1 MEEYLAAEGV
11 SGTNQK
17 RTMRAV
23 RSLVRGDGVPFPKAA
38 KPPLAAG
45 RPLRLSD
52 DLVQL
57 LAEAREWC
65 PAEEDKSRGWLYA
78 HPLKKL
84 MLFKRE
90 RGASWLG
97 MPLAPPLSM
106 LAEDMSSDDE
116 EDEGEDEEEGRP
128 LAARLPLGP
137 KDGAGPAAAPGPH
150 PPPRVRSVF
159 AEFAYNP

>member
-1 MEEYLAAEGV
+1 MFFQLLQEMEEYLAAEGV

-65 PAEEDKSRGWLYA
+65 PAEEPVHTHAL
-78 HPLKKL
+78 
-84 MLFKRE
+84 
-90 RGASWLG
+90 
-97 MPLAPPLSM
+97 
-106 LAEDMSSDDE
+106 
-116 EDEGEDEEEGRP
+116 
-128 LAARLPLGP
+128 
-137 KDGAGPAAAPGPH
+137 
-150 PPPRVRSVF
+150 
-159 AEFAYNP
+159 

>member
-1 MEEYLAAEGV
+1 
-11 SGTNQK
+11 
-17 RTMRAV
+17 MRAV
-23 RSLVRGDGVPFPKAA
+23 RSLVRGDGVPYPKAA

-65 PAEEDKSRGWLYA
+65 PPEADKSRGWLYA

-90 RGASWLG
+90 RGAAWLG
-97 MPLAPPLSM
+97 APLAPPLSM
-106 LAEDMSSDDE
+106 LAEDLSSDE
-116 EDEGEDEEEGRP
+116 EDEDEEEGR
-128 LAARLPLGP
+128 RLGI
-137 KDGAGPAAAPGPH
+137 
-150 PPPRVRSVF
+150 
-159 AEFAYNP
+159 